1 MLEEKNDHQEQQ
13 SVEAINDTQSTSH
26 NSSQKEIALQNIED
40 FNAADNETHTIEET
54 NDLPKTDYENLS
66 MELLTEQL
74 KELVSKYKVTLIK
87 DHVEEIRKV
96 FFQKFN
102 ELLDDKKDQFLNDN
116 PDAFEHDFDFSFP
129 LKSTFDS
136 ILNEYRNKRTEHY
149 KDLEQNLINNLEKR
163 LLIIENIKSLV
174 DSSDNMGDALKS
186 MSVLREEWK
195 NAGPIPKDK
204 YNHVWNNYHFQIER
218 FYDQLHLD
226 RASRDLDFKYNLEQ
240 KQKIIIRAEELL
252 TENDVIKAYRELRT
266 LHRIWKEE
274 IGPVDR
280 EIREE
285 IWNRFSDLSSQLHDK
300 KEELFAQL
308 REVEL
313 DNLSIKVSIISQIDI
328 ISKENYGTH
337 SEWQAKIDQIESL
350 KNQFYAIGK
359 VPAESTEEVWKL
371 FKLASRNFSKNKNSF
386 YKSLKQQ
393 QQNNLNKKHELIK
406 KAEEFKNSDDFKV
419 ATPIMKQIQEEWKS
433 VGQTPRKHEAV
444 LWKQFREACNHY
456 FKRLNEERNRE
467 SDEETIAYNKKKE
480 YLELLKGFMLSG
492 DHRTDLDEIKNHI
505 QNWKSLGK
513 VSPSK
518 RFIESKFNRVLD
530 ILFKKLSL
538 TKREAEA
545 VRFNNRIDDL
555 VEQNDKYKIQQEVL
569 FVQRKI
575 EEIHSNILQ
584 LENNI
589 QFISNATEDNPFI
602 KEVRKSIKKYEEE
615 SLSWKTKL
623 GHLKNIEL

>member
-13 SVEAINDTQSTSH
+13 TVEAINNAQSTSN

-40 FNAADNETHTIEET
+40 FNAADNESHTIEET
-54 NDLPKTDYENLS
+54 SDLPKTDYENLS
-66 MELLTEQL
+66 LELLAEQL
-74 KELVSKYKVTLIK
+74 NELVSKYKVTLIK
-87 DHVEEIRKV
+87 EHVEEIKKT
-96 FFQKFN
+96 FLQKFN

-116 PDAFEHDFDFSFP
+116 PDALEHEFDFHFP
-129 LKSTFDS
+129 LKNTFDS
-136 ILNEYRNKRTEHY
+136 LLNEYRIKRSTHF
-149 KDLEQNLINNLEKR
+149 KDLEKNLINNLEKR
-163 LLIIENIKSLV
+163 LSIIESIRSLV
-174 DSSDNMGDALKS
+174 DNSENMGDALKS
-186 MSVLREEWK
+186 ISTLREEWK

-204 YNHVWNNYHFQIER
+204 YNHVWNNYHFHIER

-240 KQKIIIRAEELL
+240 KQKIITRAEELL
-252 TENDVIKAYRELRT
+252 NEDDIIKAYRELRT

-285 IWNRFSDLSSQLHDK
+285 IWAKFSDLSSQLYDK
-300 KEELFAQL
+300 KEEVFAQL
-308 REVEL
+308 RHVEL
-313 DNLSIKVSIISQIDI
+313 DNLRIKVSLISQIDI
-328 ISKENYGTH
+328 ISKENYTSH
-337 SEWQAKIDQIESL
+337 SDWQKKIVEIEEL
-350 KNQFYAIGK
+350 KSQFYTIGK
-359 VPAESTEEVWKL
+359 VPAENTDEVWKL
-371 FKLASRNFSKNKNSF
+371 FKLAGRNFNSNKNNF
-386 YKSLKQQ
+386 YKSLKHNQQ
-393 QQNNLNKKHELIK
+393 DNLNKKLELIK
-406 KAEEFKNSDDFKV
+406 KAEELKNSEDFNA
-419 ATPIMKQIQEEWKS
+419 ATPIMKEIQEEWKS
-433 VGQTPRKHEAV
+433 IGRTPRKHDAV

-456 FKRLNEERNRE
+456 FNRLHEERNKE
-467 SDEETIAYNKKKE
+467 DENETIAYNKKKE

-492 DHRTDLDEIKNHI
+492 DHKTDLDEIKNHI

-513 VSPSK
+513 VSSNK

-530 ILFKKLSL
+530 VLFKKLSL

-569 FVQRKI
+569 FIQRKI

-602 KEVRKSIKKYEEE
+602 KEVRKSIKKHEDE
-615 SLSWKTKL
+615 LQSWKTKL
-623 GHLKNIEL
+623 EHLKNIEF